1 MISNK
6 KYVLYAQIKPYD
18 LKLSFV
24 FPTEAKVRYMQEFIE
39 DTMRNLKTRFKIG
52 RIEQKK
58 TSSILLPDFKI
69 GDVLENKD
77 EIIAYSVEYGL
88 TKKTLSDNEEI
99 EDIDKLFIGKKTKK
113 DPRIKSRKESGDK
126 KVVKKKES
134 KEKAK
139 EKKEKSEEE
148 DDEKAVKK
156 KKSKDKDDD
165 NDDEDEDDD
174 GSKSSEK
181 NKKKKSRKNSK
192 SKSKKKEEDDD
203 DDKENSS
210 ESGED
215 KSQDINL

>member
-1 MISNK
+1 MIGNN

-24 FPTEAKVRYMQEFIE
+24 FSTEAKVRYMQEFIE

-88 TKKTLSDNEEI
+88 TKKSLSDEEI

-134 KEKAK
+134 KEKTK
-139 EKKEKSEEE
+139 EKK
-148 DDEKAVKK
+148 
-156 KKSKDKDDD
+156 D
-165 NDDEDEDDD
+165 N
-174 GSKSSEK
+174 S
-181 NKKKKSRKNSK
+181 
-192 SKSKKKEEDDD
+192 
-203 DDKENSS
+203 
-210 ESGED
+210 
-215 KSQDINL
+215 

>member
-24 FPTEAKVRYMQEFIE
+24 FSTEAKVRYMQEFIE

-139 EKKEKSEEE
+139 EKKEKIEEE

-165 NDDEDEDDD
+165 SDDD

-192 SKSKKKEEDDD
+192 SKSKQKEEDD

>member
-1 MISNK
+1 MIGNN

-24 FPTEAKVRYMQEFIE
+24 FSTEAKVRYVQEFIE

-134 KEKAK
+134 KEKTK
-139 EKKEKSEEE
+139 EKKDKSEEE
-148 DDEKAVKK
+148 DDDEKAVKK

-165 NDDEDEDDD
+165 SDDEDADDE

-181 NKKKKSRKNSK
+181 NKKKKSRKKSK
-192 SKSKKKEEDDD
+192 SKSKQKEEDD

>member
-139 EKKEKSEEE
+139 EKKEKIEEE

-165 NDDEDEDDD
+165 SDDD

-192 SKSKKKEEDDD
+192 SKSKQKEEDD

>member
-24 FPTEAKVRYMQEFIE
+24 FPAEAKVRYMQEFIE

-139 EKKEKSEEE
+139 EKKEKIEEE

-156 KKSKDKDDD
+156 KKIKIKMMIVTTKMKMMRAVKAVRKIRKK
-165 NDDEDEDDD
+165 NP
-174 GSKSSEK
+174 EK
-181 NKKKKSRKNSK
+181 IQKVKANKKKKMMMTRKILQK
-192 SKSKKKEEDDD
+192 VGKIRAK
-203 DDKENSS
+203 
-210 ESGED
+210 
-215 KSQDINL
+215 I